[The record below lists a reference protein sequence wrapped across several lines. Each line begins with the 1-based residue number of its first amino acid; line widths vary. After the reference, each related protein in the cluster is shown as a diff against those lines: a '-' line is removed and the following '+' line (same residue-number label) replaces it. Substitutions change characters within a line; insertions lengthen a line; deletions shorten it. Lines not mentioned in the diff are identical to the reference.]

1 MEVALSPTIRRRL
14 GRLACAAVFLVQLQA
29 FAAADAPIDRMEAS
43 TVRVIVQNARGQQ
56 ASGSGFVV
64 GNGSFVV
71 TNHHVVEG
79 AEAVMVVGKD
89 LKIPVRRVVA
99 DDPQRDLAILQ
110 LTRNSGR
117 PPVLLGLRS
126 GVRKT
131 QTVLA
136 AGFPSAA
143 DDQGDRDDFLEVKF
157 SRGIVSAFVKS
168 QNGTPLYQID
178 APINPG
184 NSGGP
189 LFDECGSVIGIDAMK
204 SLRPAV
210 VVGPGGRATEER
222 LPYGEGVAWA
232 IQSDELLPVMRS
244 AGIEPAIQAR
254 VCGAAESSAVGPAP
268 TAPVLAAPPADSG
281 PHPVRRDN
289 FNRILLVGG
298 GVAAIVLVAGIVFL
312 ALRRP
317 GQPAMP
323 TATVYAYRPETEPN
337 HDVRLLGV
345 SGSHA
350 GMEFP
355 VSGQPIVLGRD
366 PHVSQIVFDA
376 QDSVVSKRHCMVRI
390 DRSGGG
396 LLVED
401 CGSTNGTFLD
411 SGERLRTGEPRLV
424 QPRGSFYLGD
434 RSHVFQVKI

>member
-1 MEVALSPTIRRRL
+1 
-14 GRLACAAVFLVQLQA
+14 
-29 FAAADAPIDRMEAS
+29 
-43 TVRVIVQNARGQQ
+43 
-56 ASGSGFVV
+56 VV
-64 GNGSFVV
+64 GDGSFVV

-79 AEAVMVVGKD
+79 AESVMVVGKD
-89 LKIPVRRVVA
+89 LKISVRRVVA

-117 PPVLLGLRS
+117 PPVVLGLRS
-126 GVRKT
+126 GVRKAE
-131 QTVLA
+131 TVLA

-189 LFDECGSVIGIDAMK
+189 LFDECGSVVGIDAMK

-254 VCGAAESSAVGPAP
+254 VCGAPESSAVGPAP
-268 TAPVLAAPPADSG
+268 TAPVIAAPPVDSG
-281 PHPVRRDN
+281 PRQPVRPDN

-298 GVAAIVLVAGIVFL
+298 GVAAIILVAGIVFL
-312 ALRRP
+312 ASRRP
-317 GQPAMP
+317 GQPARPMVADSVP
-323 TATVYAYRPETEPN
+323 TYRSQVERPESLYRPN

-376 QDSVVSKRHCMVRI
+376 QDSVVSKCHCTVRI

>member
-1 MEVALSPTIRRRL
+1 LGLFAVALGAPT
-14 GRLACAAVFLVQLQA
+14 A
-29 FAAADAPIDRMEAS
+29 FAADPPIERMEAS
-43 TVRVIVQNARGQQ
+43 TVRVIVRNARGGQ
-56 ASGSGFVV
+56 ATGSGFVI
-64 GNGSFVV
+64 GDGSFVV

-79 AEAVMVVGKD
+79 AESVTVVGKD
-89 LKIPVRRVVA
+89 LKIPARRVVA
-99 DDPQRDLAILQ
+99 DDTQRDLAILELKQ
-110 LTRNSGR
+110 NSGR
-117 PPVLLGLRS
+117 PPVVLGLRS
-126 GVRKT
+126 GVKKT

-168 QNGTPLYQID
+168 QSGTLLYQID

-210 VVGPGGRATEER
+210 VVGPNGRPTEER
-222 LPYGEGVAWA
+222 LPFGEGVAWA
-232 IQSDELLPVMRS
+232 IQSDELLPVMRA
-244 AGIEPAIQAR
+244 AGIAPAIQAR
-254 VCGAAESSAVGPAP
+254 ACGVAESSVAGPPPPAP
-268 TAPVLAAPPADSG
+268 NPQ
-281 PHPVRRDN
+281 PHQLPSAVNID
-289 FNRILLVGG
+289 RILTIGAGVVAISLVGG
-298 GVAAIVLVAGIVFL
+298 IIML
-312 ALRRP
+312 ARRRP
-317 GQPAMP
+317 HQLPPPIPGA
-323 TATVYAYRPETEPN
+323 YAVPVFNRE
-337 HDVRLLGV
+337 DIRLLGI
-345 SGSHA
+345 SGSYA
-350 GMEFP
+350 GREFP
-355 VSGQPIVLGRD
+355 VSGEPIVLGRD

-376 QDSVVSKRHCMVRI
+376 QDSVVSKRHCVIRI

-411 SGERLRTGEPRLV
+411 TGERLRTGEPRLV

-434 RSHVFQVKI
+434 RSHVFQVKV